1 MDCLCSWPLG
11 VNRFWRCL
19 LRRLV
24 CPRRFLLG
32 LRRSGGHDFYLAGIP
47 RSCFFL
53 LLLLL
58 GFLEVLMRLALA
70 RMFFHAGPGLL
81 AFFRGLNLFLNDPKI
96 WMEMIIGFELA
107 FRLLFILV
115 CHFRWWNLYVF
126 VGLLSFSSFGFSWN
140 MLNYLRAIYWNF
152 YLLVKKQIDFLR
164 HLVKLIHLLILIKHF
179 LKFLFWG
186 VFCNLHLLLLDI
198 HLNQIIIELLLPLFG
213 SLNLILFILNLDL
226 FNLLKLLFFILDFE
240 TI

>member
-1 MDCLCSWPLG
+1 M
-11 VNRFWRCL
+11 
-19 LRRLV
+19 
-24 CPRRFLLG
+24 G

-115 CHFRWWNLYVF
+115 CHFR
-126 VGLLSFSSFGFSWN
+126 
-140 MLNYLRAIYWNF
+140 
-152 YLLVKKQIDFLR
+152 
-164 HLVKLIHLLILIKHF
+164 
-179 LKFLFWG
+179 
-186 VFCNLHLLLLDI
+186 
-198 HLNQIIIELLLPLFG
+198 
-213 SLNLILFILNLDL
+213 
-226 FNLLKLLFFILDFE
+226 
-240 TI
+240 